1 MIGGISRL
9 STEPKARIILIAVLA
24 STALLGTV
32 RYTNRSPSIP
42 TIVVKPGDFIDSVQ
56 FRGEVKALK
65 SASIVS
71 PVEAG
76 DFQIVKIAGDGTPVQ
91 QGDVIVEFDRTK
103 TEHDVA
109 QYRSTLNSAQAEID
123 QTRAQARLTE
133 EDDLTA
139 LMKARYDAETAKLD
153 ASKEEIVSKIAGA
166 ESKLKVAD
174 AEQKVRELEEKL
186 NADRT
191 ASQSTVHSKTQA
203 RQKAEYDLQR
213 AQRALGNMK
222 LRAPRAGMISLIPVW
237 HPDGEANFK
246 PGDRVWPGAPIAELP
261 DVSTLRISARVEE
274 NERGRLAL
282 HQKVTVHLDAIPDR
296 EFSGTI
302 EQISTIAS
310 PDFSGGWPFQRNFDS
325 RTTLDQHDTRLK
337 PGMTAE
343 LTVVVEKIPGALVI
357 PAQASFQ
364 RFGQTIA
371 YVWDRSKF
379 REQGIEIGRRSGDRI
394 LVTKGLRPTTRWHSR
409 TQLPRSKSTE

>member
-1 MIGGISRL
+1 MGGLSRL
-9 STEPKARIILIAVLA
+9 WTEPKSRIILIAVVA
-24 STALLGTV
+24 STALLGAV
-32 RYTNRSPSIP
+32 RYSNRSPSTP

-65 SASIVS
+65 SVSIVS
-71 PVEAG
+71 PAEAG
-76 DFQIVKIAGDGTPVQ
+76 DFQIVKIAADGTPVQ

-103 TEHDVA
+103 TEQDVA

-123 QTRAQARLTE
+123 QARAQARLTE

-139 LMKARYDAETAKLD
+139 LMKARYDAEAAKLD
-153 ASKEEIVSKIAGA
+153 ASKEEIVSKITGA

-174 AEQKVRELEEKL
+174 AEQKVRELEGKL
-186 NADRT
+186 KADLA
-191 ASQSTVHSKTQA
+191 ASQSAVHSTTQA
-203 RQKAEYDLQR
+203 RHKAEYDLQR
-213 AQRALGNMK
+213 AQRALRNMK
-222 LRAPRAGMISLIPVW
+222 LRAPRAGIISLIPVW
-237 HPDGEANFK
+237 HPDGEATFK

-261 DVSTLRISARVEE
+261 DVSTLGISARVEE
-274 NERGRLAL
+274 NERGRLAP

-310 PDFSGGWPFQRNFDS
+310 PDFSGWPFLRNFDS
-325 RTTLDQHDTRLK
+325 RVMLDQHDARLK
-337 PGMTAE
+337 PGMTAQ
-343 LTVVVEKIPGALVI
+343 LTVVVDKIPDALVI

-364 RFGQTIA
+364 RSGQTIA

-379 REQGIEIGRRSGDRI
+379 RERVIEIGRRSGDRI
-394 LVTKGLRPTTRWHSR
+394 LVTKGLRPNDQVALADPSAR
-409 TQLPRSKSTE
+409 E